1 MRNANEMRAIAE
13 KVLTE
18 IKTAKL
24 ERAKKYIE
32 EIIEPSIEEFANM
45 GVMSVEVL
53 LPNDI
58 EKNLILNELNEAG
71 YVVKVICNESVE
83 IAW

>member
-45 GVMSVEVL
+45 GVMSVEVN

-58 EKNLILNELNEAG
+58 EKNLIIDELSNAG
-71 YVVKVICNESVE
+71 YVVKVICNNTVE
-83 IAW
+83 ITW

>member
-45 GVMSVEVL
+45 GIMSVEVL

-58 EKNLILNELNEAG
+58 EKNLIIDELGKAG
-71 YVVKVICNESVE
+71 YVVKVICNDAVE

>member
-32 EIIEPSIEEFANM
+32 EIIEPSIEEFANR